1 MFRRH
6 FPLWNL
12 LVASS
17 IFGCADSVPEISQ
30 NDKKTASASR
40 QPGTPSPAENRPAFR
55 FDPLPETKA
64 QRTFQGQGPRF
75 HESAAELGLD
85 HIYQNG
91 ATGQLLM
98 VESIG
103 GGLGWMDIDV
113 DGFPDVYGV
122 QGGRP
127 DGPMASRP
135 TDRLFRNLGGHFV
148 DVTDSAGLDER
159 GYGQGVAVGDY
170 DGDGFDDV
178 YVTNVGDNTLYRNNG
193 DGTFI
198 ETTQAAG
205 LRDPRWS
212 STAAWADLN
221 GDAFPE
227 LYVCNYLEYDPYDPF
242 PCEKD
247 GLPALC
253 HPRQIDAWPD
263 ELFLNSGDGTFDAA
277 AQRLGTFGPGNKGL
291 GVAIAHFN
299 EDNLPDIYVC
309 NDTTANF
316 LFLNTGDGFREAAL
330 DLGVALNTSGDAEA
344 SMGVA
349 AGDYDGDGQIDLYLT
364 HFTNESNTLYRNIGV
379 GGFRDVTGSVGLHA
393 LTMPRLGFGVVMRD
407 FNGDGQQDI
416 FTANGHID
424 HNNADGDGFEQPA
437 QLLTVQDERWFDVTE
452 TAGAY
457 FAERRVARGV
467 ATADFDLDGDWD
479 VLIGNQN
486 APAAL
491 LVNESERGHW
501 LKLRLVGVASERRG
515 IGARLS
521 LTFGETTQS
530 IQLTG
535 GTSFASTHQPVVIV
549 GLPDAQLSGTVTI
562 QWAGGAEQILRDVRP
577 DQSLIIVEERRAFT
591 DPASVQ

>member
-1 MFRRH
+1 MSRRH
-6 FPLWNL
+6 LPLWIV

-17 IFGCADSVPEISQ
+17 IPGCADSVPDLSPSGE
-30 NDKKTASASR
+30 KTASASR
-40 QPGTPSPAENRPAFR
+40 QPSTPSPPENRPAFH
-55 FDPLPETKA
+55 FDPLAGAEP

-75 HESAAELGLD
+75 HESAAERGLV
-85 HIYQNG
+85 HTYQNG
-91 ATGQLLM
+91 AIGQLLM

-103 GGLGWMDIDV
+103 GGVGWLDMDA
-113 DGFPDVYGV
+113 DGFPDVYFV

-127 DGPMASRP
+127 DGTMDGRP
-135 TDRLFRNLGGHFV
+135 TDRLFRNVGHRFV
-148 DVTDSAGLDER
+148 DVTEVVGLDER
-159 GYGQGVAVGDY
+159 GYGQGVAVGDC

-178 YVTNVGDNTLYRNNG
+178 YVTNVGANTFYRNNG
-193 DGTFI
+193 DGTI
-198 ETTQAAG
+198 TEATHSAG
-205 LRDPRWS
+205 VRDSRWS
-212 STAAWADLN
+212 SSAAWADLN
-221 GDAFPE
+221 GDSFSE

-263 ELFLNSGDGTFDAA
+263 ELFLNKGDGTFDAA

-299 EDNLPDIYVC
+299 DDDLPDIYVC

-316 LFLNTGDGFREAAL
+316 LFINTGDGFREAAL
-330 DLGVALNTSGDAEA
+330 DLGVGLNASGDAEA

-349 AGDYDGDGQIDLYLT
+349 TGDYDGDGQMDLYLT

-379 GGFRDVTGSVGLHA
+379 GGFRDVTGAVGLHA

-407 FNGDGQQDI
+407 FNCDGQQDI
-416 FTANGHID
+416 LTANGHID
-424 HNNADGDGFEQPA
+424 HNNADGDGFK
-437 QLLTVQDERWFDVTE
+437 QLPQMLTVQDGTWFDVSE
-452 TAGAY
+452 TAGPY
-457 FAERRVARGV
+457 FAQRRVARGV
-467 ATADFDLDGDWD
+467 AVADFDQDGDWD
-479 VLIGNQN
+479 VLTGNQN

-491 LVNESERGHW
+491 LVNESEGGHR
-501 LKLRLVGVASERRG
+501 LKLRLVGVASERQG

-535 GTSFASTHQPVVIV
+535 GTSFASTHQPVLIV
-549 GLPDAQLSGTVTI
+549 GLGDAASSGTVTI
-562 QWAGGAEQILRDVRP
+562 KWPSGTEQVLNDVRP
-577 DQSLIIVEERRAFT
+577 DQSLIIVEGRRAFT